1 MSSEETELI
10 LQSASE
16 VSKQL
21 DSTSE
26 EQGIFPKNNLQKL
39 AEQGFM
45 SILVPKPYGMGL
57 PARVFVDVVKTIAK
71 ASPSTAWVYVTH
83 VAATIAFST
92 FASQSLK
99 DKYLKDLAEGKLL
112 IGAAGTESVGGAIN
126 AVLNTTAELKGDK
139 YVMNGTKTFITGAGE
154 MDLYLIIS
162 KVQGAQKPQVFLLD
176 KSQVKVGQKFASLG
190 MKGISW
196 GELIIENA
204 EIPKE
209 NLIVDDSVKFL
220 GVLGR
225 VGMLGASAI
234 AYGLAE
240 GAFEEALNHVKNRK
254 LGQNTLS
261 SFEGVQI
268 YLAEMSA
275 KVEAMKQL
283 LYYAAD
289 QYSTQNPLPAILKA
303 RIFNT
308 ETALDV
314 IDKAL
319 RITGAH
325 GFSNALKLE
334 KYYRDVRATM
344 LHFQTL
350 EISKKVL
357 GGLLAS

>member
-1 MSSEETELI
+1 MSEESELI
-10 LQSASE
+10 LQTVNE
-16 VSKQL
+16 ISKQL
-21 DSTSE
+21 DGTSE
-26 EQGIFPKNNLQKL
+26 EQGTFPTKNLQL
-39 AEQGFM
+39 IAQQGLM
-45 SILVPKPYGMGL
+45 GILVPKPYGLSL
-57 PARVFVDVVKTIAK
+57 PAKVFVDVVKTIAK
-71 ASPSTAWVYVTH
+71 ASPSTAWLYVTH
-83 VAATIAFST
+83 VASTIAFNT
-92 FASQSLK
+92 FANQQLK
-99 DKYLKDLAEGKLL
+99 EKYMKDLVEGKIL

-139 YVMNGTKTFITGAGE
+139 YVINGSKTFITGAGQL
-154 MDLYLIIS
+154 DLYLVIS
-162 KVQGAQKPQVFLLD
+162 KITGAQKPGVFLLE
-176 KSQVKVGQKFASLG
+176 KTQAKAGQKFVSLG

-196 GELIIENA
+196 GELIVENA
-204 EIPKE
+204 EVSKD

-240 GAFEEALNHVKNRK
+240 GALEEALNHTKNRK
-254 LGQNTLS
+254 LGQNTLT

-275 KVEAMKQL
+275 KVEAMKQMV
-283 LYYAAD
+283 YNAAD
-289 QYSTQNPLPAILKA
+289 QYSSQNPLPAILKA

-308 ETALDV
+308 ETAIEV

-319 RITGAH
+319 RITGGH
-325 GFSNALKLE
+325 GFSNALKIE

-357 GGLLAS
+357 GGLLVS

>member
-1 MSSEETELI
+1 MSEEAELI
-10 LQSASE
+10 VQSASE
-16 VSKQL
+16 ISKQL

-26 EQGIFPKNNLQKL
+26 EQGIFPTKNLELL
-39 AEQGFM
+39 AQQGFM
-45 SILVPKPYGMGL
+45 GILVPKPYGLGL
-57 PARVFVDVVKTIAK
+57 PAKVFVDIVKTIAK
-71 ASPSTAWVYVTH
+71 ASPSTAWIYVTH
-83 VAATIAFST
+83 VASTIALNT
-92 FASQSLK
+92 FANSQLK
-99 DKYLKDLAEGKLL
+99 DKYMKDLVEGKLL

-126 AVLNTTAELKGDK
+126 AVLNTMAELKGDK
-139 YVMNGTKTFITGAGE
+139 YVINGTKTFITGAGKL
-154 MDLYLIIS
+154 DLYLLIS
-162 KVQGAQKPQVFLLD
+162 KVQGAQKPGVFLLE
-176 KSQVKVGQKFASLG
+176 KSQIKEGQKFVSLG

-204 EIPKE
+204 EVPKE
-209 NLIVDDSVKFL
+209 YMIVDDAVKFL

-240 GAFEEALNHVKNRK
+240 GAYEEALNHVKNRK

-275 KVEAMKQL
+275 KVEAMKQMV
-283 LYYAAD
+283 YNAAD
-289 QYSTQNPLPAILKA
+289 QYSSQNPLPAILKA

-308 ETALDV
+308 ETALEV

-319 RITGAH
+319 RITGGH
-325 GFSNALKLE
+325 GFSNALKIE

-357 GGLLAS
+357 GGLLIA

>member
-1 MSSEETELI
+1 MSEEAELI
-10 LQSASE
+10 IQSANE
-16 VSKQL
+16 LSKQL

-26 EQGIFPKNNLQKL
+26 EQGIFPRKNLELL
-39 AEQGFM
+39 AQQGFM
-45 SILVPKPYGMGL
+45 GILIPKPYGLEL
-57 PARVFVDVVKTIAK
+57 PAKTFVDVVKTLAK
-71 ASPSTAWVYVTH
+71 ASPSTAWLYVTH
-83 VAATIAFST
+83 VASTIALHA
-92 FASQSLK
+92 FANQQVK
-99 DKYLKDLAEGKLL
+99 DKYMKDLVEGKLL

-139 YVMNGTKTFITGAGE
+139 YVINGSKTFITGAGE
-154 MDLYLIIS
+154 LDLYLLIS
-162 KVQGAQKPQVFLLD
+162 KIQGQQKPGVFLLE
-176 KSQVKVGQKFASLG
+176 KNQVKSGQKFTSLG

-204 EIPKE
+204 EVPKDYM
-209 NLIVDDSVKFL
+209 IIDDAVKFL

-225 VGMLGASAI
+225 IGMLGVSAI

-254 LGQNTLS
+254 LGQNTLA

-268 YLAEMSA
+268 YLAEMAA
-275 KVEAMKQL
+275 KVEALKQMV
-283 LYYAAD
+283 YQAAE
-289 QYSTQNPLPAILKA
+289 QSTSLPAVLKA

-308 ETALDV
+308 ETALEV

-319 RITGAH
+319 RITGGH
-325 GFSNALKLE
+325 GFSNALKIE

-350 EISKKVL
+350 ELSKKVL
-357 GGLLAS
+357 GGLLIA